1 MEPWTAGRSPRRR
14 RRHSAR
20 QAKMEED
27 FDIDKF
33 IFNATVEAL
42 RERGYP
48 EEDAVKRA
56 EELLSLPGFWKTFGD
71 VV

>member
-1 MEPWTAGRSPRRR
+1 MSKELE
-14 RRHSAR
+14 SAL
-20 QAKMEED
+20 EVVE